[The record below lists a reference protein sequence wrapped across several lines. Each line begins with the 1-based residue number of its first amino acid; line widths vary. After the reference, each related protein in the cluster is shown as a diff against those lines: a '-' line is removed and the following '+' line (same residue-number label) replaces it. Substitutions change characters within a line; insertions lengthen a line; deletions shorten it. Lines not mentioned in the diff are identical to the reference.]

1 MESWAELAAAALQLW
16 FAAVWLGECSE
27 LSVASA
33 VLVGGFA
40 VLIETA
46 VVLVEEFPV

>member
-1 MESWAELAAAALQLW
+1 VESWAVAAAALQLW

-27 LSVASA
+27 LPVASA
-33 VLVGGFA
+33 VLAGVFA

-46 VVLVEEFPV
+46 VVLVEEYPV